1 LIICINVFSIYR
13 LKIFS
18 SSIDT
23 VVVGESLGESL
34 ADIHEELV
42 TLRESLRPAIRRRK
56 GSDVTSGDYKDIFNF
71 RRQVLNMAADISFLC
86 WTPVEFQTF
95 KLSAQPVLM
104 QFVSRLIELSN
115 SSKDKEV
122 SAVEPVLRE
131 LFEKLMDIAFTS
143 ADLAKLN
150 VRRWEYSR
158 ARLENTEYRGITD
171 LSIVHTELNVSIGGL
186 ENKISSQALTKSDT
200 GCEGELN
207 LFGVK
212 AVAQA
217 GTQLLGSAVAL
228 QPLSVPKT
236 VLSMIVTNGVQWIFT
251 RRQLGDD
258 GSFIYWHYLPI
269 SLANR
274 VGKSFE
280 AKDDNDDCYEQI
292 CHLFGLMFDNSLF
305 LLRSINTFSLI
316 NAFPRMSTIDEGGYE
331 DDDEFDYEDTH
342 DLTPPAPPSAPR
354 GPSIVKSVG
363 SSSGKGGG
371 GHNSGKKKTALGLRN
386 PNIDCCSP
394 MLTNNA
400 LRLHKIAYGQLDESD
415 HKY

>member
-1 LIICINVFSIYR
+1 MIICINVFSIYR

-23 VVVGESLGESL
+23 VVVGESLGVSL

-56 GSDVTSGDYKDIFNF
+56 GSEVNSGDYKDIFNF

-186 ENKISSQALTKSDT
+186 ENKISSRALTKSDT

-207 LFGVK
+207 SLGVR

-217 GTQLLGSAVAL
+217 GTQLLGSAAAL

-269 SLANR
+269 SLTKR

-280 AKDDNDDCYEQI
+280 AKDGKDDCYEQI
-292 CHLFGLMFDNSLF
+292 CHLFGLMFDNTQF

-316 NAFPRMSTIDEGGYE
+316 NAFSRMSTIDEGGNE

-342 DLTPPAPPSAPR
+342 DSTPPAPPSAPR
-354 GPSIVKSVG
+354 GPSTVKSVG
-363 SSSGKGGG
+363 SSSVKGSG
-371 GHNSGKKKTALGLRN
+371 GHNSGKKKTVLGLRN
-386 PNIDCCSP
+386 SNIDCSP

-400 LRLHKIAYGQLDESD
+400 LRLHKIAYGQLVESD
-415 HKY
+415 HEY